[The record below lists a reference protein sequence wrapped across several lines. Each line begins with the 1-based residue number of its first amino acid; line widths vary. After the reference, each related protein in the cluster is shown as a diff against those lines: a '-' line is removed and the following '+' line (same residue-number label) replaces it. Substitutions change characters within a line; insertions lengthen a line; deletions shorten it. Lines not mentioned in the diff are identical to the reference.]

1 MIPTADMHF
10 CGDPTADGDTAAEYM
25 RAWYEA
31 HRETDRDR
39 KGKPWELGLA
49 DSFILGLMN
58 EASRIEA
65 ERQRQI
71 AAPSPSLPQGDA
83 R

>member
-1 MIPTADMHF
+1 MIPTSEMRF
-10 CGDPTADGDTAAEYM
+10 SGDPTADGDTAAEYM

-31 HRETDRDR
+31 HRETDRAR

-49 DSFILGLMN
+49 DNFMLGLMN

-65 ERQRQI
+65 ERRRQMNESRS
-71 AAPSPSLPQGDA
+71 APA
-83 R
+83 